1 MYLTNKYTKW
11 YNNIILKAQTRV
23 NDFDYYE
30 IHHIL
35 PKSLG
40 GTNAV
45 ANLVR
50 LTAKEHF
57 VCHRL
62 LAKMTI
68 GKAKLSMAYAVWQ
81 MTRPNN
87 KNRYK
92 CTAKT
97 YEALKIQLS
106 NSRLGIPM
114 SEETKQKLRKPKSE
128 EHKKKLSKPK
138 SEEHKKKLSESKKGK
153 TYGYTHSE
161 ETKKKMS
168 ISHAGRVYSPISA
181 EQKQKQ
187 SDAMKGRKQSAEH
200 IAKRSKSRI
209 GVARSEETKQK
220 IREARARQ
228 IISDETRIKMS
239 IAQKQRYLH
248 K

>member
-23 NDFDYYE
+23 NYFDYYE

-114 SEETKQKLRKPKSE
+114 SEETKQKLR
-128 EHKKKLSKPK
+128 KPK

-248 K
+248 Q

>member
-23 NDFDYYE
+23 NYFDYYE

-35 PKSLG
+35 PKSLE
-40 GTNAV
+40 GTNTI

-57 VCHRL
+57 ICHKL

-114 SEETKQKLRKPKSE
+114 SEETKQKLR
-128 EHKKKLSKPK
+128 KPK

>member
-23 NDFDYYE
+23 NYFDYYE

-114 SEETKQKLRKPKSE
+114 SEETKQKLR
-128 EHKKKLSKPK
+128 KPK